1 MDTRKLKALIRNA
14 EIAENKFN
22 TQCAIAAIEICN
34 YMDFETE
41 EEDFFGI
48 DFQPSD
54 GIVLTDHFS
63 KVYDLTGILKHIKEK
78 GKFKSYEDLGY
89 YSI

>member
-1 MDTRKLKALIRNA
+1 MDTRKLKSLIRNA
-14 EIAENKFN
+14 EIAENKFH
-22 TQCAIAAIEICN
+22 TQCAIAATEISN

-54 GIVLTDHFS
+54 GLVLTDYFS
-63 KVYDLTGILKHIKEK
+63 KVYDLTGILKHIKDN
-78 GKFKSYEDLGY
+78 GKFNSYEELGY

>member
-1 MDTRKLKALIRNA
+1 MDIRKLKSLVRKT
-14 EIAENKFN
+14 EIAENKFH
-22 TQCAIAAIEICN
+22 TKCSETAMELCK
-34 YMDFETE
+34 YMNFENE
-41 EEDFFGI
+41 EEDFFQI

-63 KVYDLTGILKHIKEK
+63 KVYDLTGILKHIKEN
-78 GKFKSYEDLGY
+78 GKFNSYEELGY